1 MLKNLVRAAAAAW
14 LLVTLVPAGAD
25 AGGQQP
31 QMTKEQFLAKLH
43 FKTGK
48 ITLPNGIAT
57 LDLPPGFRYLDP
69 QGSKLVLVDLWG
81 NPPSDTDDL
90 GMIFPS
96 NIDIFSRDIWGVEIT
111 YRQDGHVNDSD
122 ASKIDYGDLLKQMK
136 EGMAEQSKERVKQGY
151 DPLTLAGWAETP
163 HYDQP
168 SHKLYW
174 ALDLVSKPSDPHTL
188 NYKIRVLG
196 RRGVLVL
203 NAIAG
208 MDQLA
213 TIKGEMQKVVG
224 FTDFTPGNRYS
235 DFNSHTDK
243 VAEYGIAALI
253 AGGVAAKLGLFAKL
267 FAVLLAAKKAI
278 LVGVVALFG
287 GLRRM
292 LGLGKKKA
300 PPPSE

>member
-14 LLVTLVPAGAD
+14 LIGALLPAWAD
-25 AGGQQP
+25 GSGQPP
-31 QMTKEQFLAKLH
+31 QMTKEQFLAQLH

-57 LDLPPGFRYLDP
+57 LDLPPGFRYLDS
-69 QGSKLVLVDLWG
+69 QDSQHVLVDLWG
-81 NPPSDTDDL
+81 NPPMDDL

-96 NIDIFSRDIWGVEIT
+96 NIGMFSPDNWGVVIT
-111 YRQDGHVNDSD
+111 YRQDGHVKDDD
-122 ASKIDYGDLLKQMK
+122 ASKIDYGDLLKKMK
-136 EGMAEQSKERVKQGY
+136 EGMAEESKKRVKQGY
-151 DPLTLAGWAETP
+151 GPLTLAGWAEVP
-163 HYDQP
+163 HYDRS

-174 ALDLVSKPSDPHTL
+174 ALDLVSQPSDPHSL

-203 NAIAG
+203 NAVAN

-213 TIKGEMQKVVG
+213 TIRQEMQKVTA

-235 DFNSHTDK
+235 DFNSNTDK

-267 FAVLLAAKKAI
+267 LAVLLAAKKAI

-287 GLRRM
+287 ALRKK
-292 LGLGKKKA
+292 LGLGKKEAA
-300 PPPSE
+300 PPSAE